1 MNDQIMQET
10 NETKRPTTETPDG
23 SREVRFDDVVVN
35 RKALVQA
42 LRSLY
47 DVDETTV
54 RRLEEEDSYFI
65 DVAERLL
72 SESKAAMGSALQKL
86 FLGAYGIE
94 NGTPKTLFE
103 LATELGTT
111 RETVRQVLA
120 RETRKLKHPTRRQNV
135 LRSAPDEDV

>member
-10 NETKRPTTETPDG
+10 NETKRPTNESSG
-23 SREVRFDDVVVN
+23 IREVRFDDVVVN

-54 RRLEEEDSYFI
+54 RRLKEEDAYFI

-72 SESKAAMGSALQKL
+72 SESKAVMGSVLRKL
-86 FLGAYGIE
+86 FLDAYGIE

-103 LATELGTT
+103 IAAELGTT